1 MMLLAFLLSVAPVVT
16 PVSSSALRDGGTA
29 VVVRGQGSFSV
40 TPSDYNGTLFGR
52 QRVAASYNLV
62 DIINTYGFDTEVW
75 GSRGDG
81 GITSLANEAAR
92 LRIRCSARTHA
103 SSLTSAT
110 GQTDPR
116 GMAPHRPV

>member
-1 MMLLAFLLSVAPVVT
+1 MILSLLLALAPVVQ
-16 PVSSSALRDGGTA
+16 PVSSSALRDGGTSF
-29 VVVRGQGSFSV
+29 VVRAQGDVST
-40 TPSDYNGTLFGR
+40 TPADYNGTLFGR

-62 DIINTYGFDTEVW
+62 DVINTYGFDSEVW